1 MAGASQSAPTRYS
14 AGFEANEARAAAPM
28 APFVELI
35 DTWLRAD
42 VARIPHE
49 QHG

>member
-1 MAGASQSAPTRYS
+1 
-14 AGFEANEARAAAPM
+14 M